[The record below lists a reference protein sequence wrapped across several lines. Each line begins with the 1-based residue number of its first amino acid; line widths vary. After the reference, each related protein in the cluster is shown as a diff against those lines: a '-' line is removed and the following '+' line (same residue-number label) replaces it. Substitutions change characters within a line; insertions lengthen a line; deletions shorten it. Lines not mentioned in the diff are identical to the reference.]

1 MTMGFDFDR
10 VTTILEDYREKG
22 YFPSAVCQVFD
33 KERTLYHHALGEAR
47 PDSWFDLAS
56 VSKVLC
62 TTMLLFAMGE
72 GRLAPGDRLLDHLP
86 EGRPGPSTRE
96 RLKDTTIRQLMTHT
110 SGILA
115 WYPFYSDGGDFYA
128 ILERLM
134 ATTAPEEGMVYSDL
148 NFMLLGQVFSH
159 ATGLTLREGLERY
172 LHRQLGIR
180 EVAYGPVPP
189 ESCVPG
195 SRGNQIEK
203 RMCADR
209 GITFDG
215 WRPDG
220 VPNRGDCND
229 GNAYYYWGQCS
240 GHAGG
245 FANSAALTKLG
256 QFLLATR
263 DPFFREAMETNVR
276 GRGLG
281 FDRSDVYPRGC
292 GHSGFTGT
300 SLWVSREA
308 GMGAVILTNKYDCPQ
323 GHQPGNS
330 NEFRREVHN
339 ALLAGLST

>member
-1 MTMGFDFDR
+1 
-10 VTTILEDYREKG
+10 
-22 YFPSAVCQVFD
+22 
-33 KERTLYHHALGEAR
+33 
-47 PDSWFDLAS
+47 
-56 VSKVLC
+56 
-62 TTMLLFAMGE
+62 
-72 GRLAPGDRLLDHLP
+72 
-86 EGRPGPSTRE
+86 
-96 RLKDTTIRQLMTHT
+96 
-110 SGILA
+110 
-115 WYPFYSDGGDFYA
+115 
-128 ILERLM
+128 
-134 ATTAPEEGMVYSDL
+134 
-148 NFMLLGQVFSH
+148 MLLGQVFSH